1 MGAQIFVLPYI
12 DSIAGFTVL
21 FVVVTAIAAWIATA
35 TPRLSYLGV
44 QLALAFYLINLQEF
58 AIQTSL
64 AIARDRVFGVLL
76 GLLAMWLIFD
86 RLWVRNALDEVET
99 LFASTLEMFAEL
111 TEQLLKED
119 RNESVWQIRRLRDQ
133 LNANFQAI
141 AAQSDALLF
150 EFGPS
155 REGKLKIRND
165 VRRWLPSLR
174 TLLLVQ
180 VTSSQY
186 RLQRPISSLPP
197 SLASAHL
204 EFESDVSQT
213 MRAMADEVNG
223 RGHVDMPD
231 IQSSAAKLQ
240 QEIVHFQKE
249 RSPAS
254 PQTSDVANLTKTV
267 ASIIVPLAQD
277 IQGTFA
283 ATASSKESSYL
294 LGHAGV

>member
-1 MGAQIFVLPYI
+1 VLPYI

-21 FVVVTAIAAWIATA
+21 FAVVTAIAAWIATA
-35 TPRLSYLGV
+35 TPRISYLGV
-44 QLALAFYLINLQEF
+44 QLALAFYLINMQEF

-76 GLLAMWLIFD
+76 GLLAMWLLFD

-119 RNESVWQIRRLRDQ
+119 RNESVRQIRRLRDQ

-150 EFGPS
+150 EFGPT
-155 REGKLKIRND
+155 RERKLKIRND

-186 RLQRPISSLPP
+186 RLQIPISSLPP
-197 SLASAHL
+197 SLARAHL

-223 RGHVDMPD
+223 RGHVAMPD
-231 IQSSAAKLQ
+231 IQSSAARLQ
-240 QEIVHFQKE
+240 QEIVHFQNE
-249 RSPAS
+249 RNVSL

-277 IQGTFA
+277 IQATFA
-283 ATASSKESSYL
+283 ATVSSEQSSSL